1 MKERRRR
8 QRLPRLQLE
17 ARMRVRKG
25 LLSNDWMEVNVAD
38 YNQLGIGIITDHPMK
53 TGDRLQ
59 LSLRLATEVGDIT
72 INKVAATIR
81 HTETKDAE
89 THYGLEFESVGQ
101 GDTQENLVR
110 IEGILARYAAVAERI
125 QE

>member
-1 MKERRRR
+1 MNERRRR

-17 ARMRVRKG
+17 ARIRVRKG
-25 LLSNDWMEVNVAD
+25 LLSNEWMEVDVAD
-38 YNQLGIGIITDHPMK
+38 FNQLGIGIVTAHPLK
-53 TGDRLQ
+53 TGDRVQ

-72 INKVAATIR
+72 VNKVSAAIR
-81 HTETKDAE
+81 HTETRDEAK
-89 THYGLEFESVGQ
+89 HYGLEFESGGR
-101 GDTQENLVR
+101 GDAQDNLVR